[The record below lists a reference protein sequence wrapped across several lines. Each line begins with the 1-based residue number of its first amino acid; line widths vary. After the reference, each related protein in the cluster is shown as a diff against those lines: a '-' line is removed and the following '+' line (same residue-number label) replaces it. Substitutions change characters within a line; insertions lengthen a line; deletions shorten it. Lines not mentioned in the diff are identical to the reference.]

1 MNDHVYRK
9 TALVG
14 SSAKSIDEAITIAL
28 ARASKT
34 VRNIEWF
41 EVDEIRG
48 SVKDGKVLNYQ
59 VSLNAGFRV
68 DG

>member
-14 SSAKSIDEAITIAL
+14 SSAKSIDDAISTAL

-48 SVKDGKVLNYQ
+48 SVKDGKVQNYQ

-68 DG
+68 E

>member
-14 SSAKSIDEAITIAL
+14 SSAKSIDDAIGTAL
-28 ARASKT
+28 EKASKT

-48 SVKDGKVLNYQ
+48 SVKDGKVQHYQ

-68 DG
+68 D